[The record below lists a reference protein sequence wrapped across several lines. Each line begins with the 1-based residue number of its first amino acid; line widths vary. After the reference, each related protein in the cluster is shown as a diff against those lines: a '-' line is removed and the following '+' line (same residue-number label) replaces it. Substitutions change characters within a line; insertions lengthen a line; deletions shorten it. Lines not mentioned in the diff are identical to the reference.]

1 MIMDLQAFEQEKR
14 KKVEE
19 LKALCE
25 SNQISQS
32 EFEELAQDELDIEKI
47 TEMLDT
53 EEKKIAVEKTL
64 LAIKTA
70 IGLIK

>member
-1 MIMDLQAFEQEKR
+1 MDVQAFEQEK
-14 KKVEE
+14 KQKVDE
-19 LKALCE
+19 LKALYE

-32 EFEELAQDELDIEKI
+32 EFEELVQDELDITKI
-47 TEMLDT
+47 SEMLDT

-70 IGLIK
+70 VGLIK